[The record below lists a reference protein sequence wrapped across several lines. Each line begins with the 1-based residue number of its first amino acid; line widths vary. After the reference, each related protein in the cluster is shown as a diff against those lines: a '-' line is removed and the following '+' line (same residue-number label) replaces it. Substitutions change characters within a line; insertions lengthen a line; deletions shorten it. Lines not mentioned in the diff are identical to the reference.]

1 MHVTRRRH
9 REPVSYHLL
18 CDALTLRDTSES
30 ALLVHAIQRVV
41 SGLVTHDHYANAA
54 QSAAGELSSTK
65 VKQQLAIAI
74 AVDANPIAAL
84 FPPTVRAE
92 DFESRWNALNEAAH
106 FGVKTC
112 LENFGTD
119 AEEVSRISAT
129 GERDELFRAEMMS
142 HFLELLSGGH
152 RANVVDDG
160 RAILTLSANLEPAA
174 SAIHEVLELL
184 YAEPG
189 IGIEQCAIQVGAS
202 LRTLQRQLARHGLL
216 FAQLKQAVRIT
227 IAGYRMRNCDES
239 LTTTAQV
246 AGFFDS
252 AHMIHAWQTACG
264 ISPSTYRSIAKLS
277 VHAR

>member
-1 MHVTRRRH
+1 MQVTRKRH

-18 CDALTLRDTSES
+18 CDALTLRDTGES

-54 QSAAGELSSTK
+54 QSAAGALSLTK
-65 VKQQLAIAI
+65 VRQQLAIAI

-92 DFESRWNALNEAAH
+92 DFESRWNALNQAAH

-152 RANVVDDG
+152 RANIVDTLHNRAYYGVNLGDTAIDITMETRG
-160 RAILTLSANLEPAA
+160 REQV
-174 SAIHEVLELL
+174 EELL
-184 YAEPG
+184 A
-189 IGIEQCAIQVGAS
+189 ALTA
-202 LRTLQRQLARHGLL
+202 
-216 FAQLKQAVRIT
+216 
-227 IAGYRMRNCDES
+227 AGYRHSRV
-239 LTTTAQV
+239 L
-246 AGFFDS
+246 
-252 AHMIHAWQTACG
+252 
-264 ISPSTYRSIAKLS
+264 
-277 VHAR
+277 